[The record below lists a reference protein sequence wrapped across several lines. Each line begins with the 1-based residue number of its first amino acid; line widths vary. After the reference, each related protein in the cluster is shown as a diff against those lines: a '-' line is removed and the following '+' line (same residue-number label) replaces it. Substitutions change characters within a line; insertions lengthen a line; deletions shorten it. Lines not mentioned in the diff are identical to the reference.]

1 MKIDK
6 RIAKT
11 FVLQKNQSDCGVACL
26 SSIIKFHGG
35 VPNLEKLR
43 IASGTSKQGT
53 TLLGLYQVANSI
65 GFNAEGMQAD
75 VAFLREINQPVIL
88 HVVVNGSM
96 LHYVVCYKVSQ
107 NSFLIGDP
115 ALGLKWMN
123 EAELL
128 DIWKSGKLLT
138 LVPDEKRFKKEKT
151 ERSLKWDWFKK
162 LLREDLSLLTTILLM
177 GIAVAVLGLAT
188 AVFAQVFIDR
198 LIPSGNA
205 TRIYAAIGLVSILLT
220 ARLLIGYYR
229 QQLMLRQG
237 VDINVRITGS
247 FFADLLMLP
256 MGFFTSRKIGDM
268 VARLND
274 IGRIQQTVSFFFGEL
289 LINVLV
295 VVVSLAAVFL
305 YNIWV
310 GLILLMGVPLF
321 VWVAYRYNRAIINGQ
336 RDAMMAYSLN
346 ESSYINTIGN
356 IQPIKS
362 FRKETFFTRVG
373 LLTFRF
379 FQDKVYHIGSIGIT
393 VQLLTGMI
401 GLAITIGV
409 IILSAIQLQSG
420 QMSTGVFMAVFS
432 LSGTILPALASIAF
446 ANVQLQGARI
456 AFERMYEFSSMDKE
470 CLKADEVEKE
480 RTEKFQELC
489 LQDVSFRYPGRGLL
503 LENINFSV
511 RKGEHVT
518 IFGDN
523 GTGKSTLISL
533 IQRFYSPE
541 SGKLLINGKDAETY
555 SIQSYRGLI
564 GVVPQD
570 VTLTNATLLA
580 NITLSDSEKEA
591 LEAVETLNRY
601 GLVPFFEK
609 FPQGFHT
616 MLGEGGV
623 QISGGQKQLV
633 GLARALVCKP
643 QLLLLDELTAHMDR
657 STENFVLELLAQLK
671 TSMGILSITH
681 SIRNASVSDR
691 IIVLSGSGQVEI
703 AGNHNE
709 LLKSQNLYSA
719 AWQSFTKTH

>member
-1 MKIDK
+1 
-6 RIAKT
+6 
-11 FVLQKNQSDCGVACL
+11 
-26 SSIIKFHGG
+26 
-35 VPNLEKLR
+35 LEKLR
-43 IASGTSKQGT
+43 IASGTSRQGT
-53 TLLGLYQVANSI
+53 TLLGLFQVANSI

-75 VAFLREINQPVIL
+75 MVFLKEIKQPVIL

-96 LHYVVCYKVSQ
+96 LHYVVCYQVSK
-107 NSFLIGDP
+107 NLFLVGDP
-115 ALGLKWMN
+115 AIGLKWMD

-138 LVPDEKRFKKEKT
+138 LVPDEKRFKKERT
-151 ERSLKWDWFKK
+151 EHNLKWDWFKK

-177 GIAVAVLGLAT
+177 GIAIAVLGLAT

-198 LIPSGNA
+198 LIPSSNA
-205 TRIYAAIGLVSILLT
+205 TRIFTAIGLVSVLLT

-237 VDINVRITGS
+237 VDINTRITGS

-289 LINVLV
+289 LINALV

-310 GLILLMGVPLF
+310 GLLLLLGVPLF
-321 VWVAYRYNRAIINGQ
+321 IWVAYLYNRTIINGQ
-336 RDAMMAYSLN
+336 RDAMLAYSLN
-346 ESSYINTIGN
+346 ESNYISTIGN

-362 FRKETFFTRVG
+362 FRREPLFTRLG

-379 FQDKVYHIGSIGIT
+379 FQDKVYHIGNIGIA

-420 QMSTGVFMAVFS
+420 QMTTGVFMAVFS

-470 CLKADEVEKE
+470 YLVADEDKKE
-480 RTEKFQELC
+480 SIEEFQKLH

-503 LENINFSV
+503 LENISFSV
-511 RKGEHVT
+511 RKGELVT

-533 IQRFYSPE
+533 VQRFNTPE
-541 SGKLLINGKDAETY
+541 AGKLLFNGKDAETY
-555 SIQSYRGLI
+555 SIPTYRGLI
-564 GVVPQD
+564 GAVPQD

-580 NITLSDSEKEA
+580 NITLSDSEQDA
-591 LEAVETLNRY
+591 IDAVEILSRH

-657 STENFVLELLAQLK
+657 NTESSVLELLAHLK
-671 TSMGILSITH
+671 NSMGILSITH
-681 SIRNASVSDR
+681 SIRNASKSDR
-691 IIVLSGSGQVEI
+691 IIVLSGGKVEI
-703 AGNHNE
+703 VGNHNE
-709 LLKSQNLYSA
+709 LLKSQNSYSL
-719 AWQSFTKTH
+719 AWLSLTKTF

>member
-1 MKIDK
+1 MRIDK
-6 RIAKT
+6 KIAKA
-11 FVLQKNQSDCGVACL
+11 FILQNNQSDCGVACL

-43 IASGTSKQGT
+43 IASGTSRQGT

-75 VAFLREINQPVIL
+75 MVFLREIKQPVIL
-88 HVVVNGSM
+88 HVLVNGSM
-96 LHYVVCYKVSQ
+96 LHYLVCYQVMQ
-107 NSFLIGDP
+107 NRFLIGDP
-115 ALGLKWMN
+115 AVGLKWMN
-123 EAELL
+123 EVELSE
-128 DIWKSGKLLT
+128 IWKSGKLLT
-138 LVPDEKRFKKEKT
+138 LVPDEKRFRKEKA
-151 ERSLKWDWFKK
+151 EHYLKWRWFTQ

-188 AVFAQVFIDR
+188 AIFAQVFIDR

-205 TRIYAAIGLVSILLT
+205 LRIFTAIGLVSLLLL
-220 ARLLIGYYR
+220 AKLLIGYYR

-247 FFADLLMLP
+247 FFSDLLMLP
-256 MGFFTSRKIGDM
+256 MGFFSSRKIGDM

-289 LINVLV
+289 LINALV
-295 VVVSLAAVFL
+295 VVVSLVAVFL
-305 YNIWV
+305 YNSWV

-321 VWVAYRYNRAIINGQ
+321 AWVAYSYNKTIINGQ
-336 RDAMMAYSLN
+336 REALTAYSVN
-346 ESSYINTIGN
+346 ESNYISTIGN

-362 FRKETFFTRVG
+362 FRKETLFTKLG
-373 LLTFRF
+373 LITFRF
-379 FQDKVYHIGSIGIT
+379 FQDKVYHIGNIGIT

-420 QMSTGVFMAVFS
+420 HMSTGVFMAVFS
-432 LSGTILPALASIAF
+432 LTSSILPALASIAF

-456 AFERMYEFSSMDKE
+456 AFERKYEFSSMDKE
-470 CLKADEVEKE
+470 YAITEEIEKE
-480 RTEKFQELC
+480 RIEEFQELC

-503 LENINFSV
+503 LEKVNFTVS
-511 RKGEHVT
+511 KGELVT

-541 SGKLLINGKDAETY
+541 SGKIKLNGKDAETY
-555 SIQSYRGLI
+555 SIPSYRNLL
-564 GVVPQD
+564 GVVSQD

-580 NITLSDSEKEA
+580 NITLSDNEQDAIHAVEA
-591 LEAVETLNRY
+591 LNRH
-601 GLVPFFEK
+601 GLTSYFEK
-609 FPQGFHT
+609 FPQSFYT
-616 MLGEGGV
+616 MLGEGGI

-633 GLARALVCKP
+633 GLARALVCSP

-657 STENFVLELLAQLK
+657 STENFVLVLLAHLK
-671 TSMGILSITH
+671 NSMGILSITH
-681 SIRNASVSDR
+681 SIRNASISDR
-691 IIVLSGSGQVEI
+691 IIVLSGGKVEI
-703 AGNHNE
+703 VGNHNE
-709 LLKSQNLYSA
+709 LIQSQNSYSL
-719 AWQSFTKTH
+719 AWQSFTKTC

>member
-1 MKIDK
+1 MKIEK
-6 RIAKT
+6 KIAKT
-11 FVLQKNQSDCGVACL
+11 FTLQKTQSDCGVACL
-26 SSIIKFHGG
+26 SSIIKFYGG

-43 IASGTSKQGT
+43 IGSGTSRQGT
-53 TLLGLYQVANSI
+53 TLLGLYQVANNI
-65 GFNAEGMQAD
+65 GFNVEGMQAD
-75 VAFLREINQPVIL
+75 MAFLRTIKQPVIL

-96 LHYVVCYKVSQ
+96 LHYVVYYHMSG
-107 NSFLIGDP
+107 NRFLIGDP
-115 ALGLKWMN
+115 SIGVKWMN
-123 EAELL
+123 EVELSV
-128 DIWKSGKLLT
+128 IWKSGKLLT
-138 LVPDEKRFKKEKT
+138 LVPDEKRFIKEKT
-151 ERSLKWDWFKK
+151 EHSLKWNWFKK

-188 AVFAQVFIDR
+188 AVFAQVFIDK
-198 LIPSGNA
+198 LIPSGN
-205 TRIYAAIGLVSILLT
+205 TIRIYTAIGLVSLLLF

-247 FFADLLMLP
+247 FFSDLLMLP
-256 MGFFTSRKIGDM
+256 MGFFSSRKIGDM
-268 VARLND
+268 VSRLND
-274 IGRIQQTVSFFFGEL
+274 IGRMQQTVSFFFGEL
-289 LINVLV
+289 LINTLV

-305 YNIWV
+305 YNLWI
-310 GLILLMGVPLF
+310 GLILLMSVPLF
-321 VWVAYRYNRAIINGQ
+321 VWVAYLYNRTIITGQ
-336 RDAMMAYSLN
+336 RDAMVAYSLN
-346 ESSYINTIGN
+346 ESNYISTIGN

-362 FRKETFFTRVG
+362 FRKETFFTKLG

-409 IILSAIQLQSG
+409 IILSAVQLQSG

-432 LSGTILPALASIAF
+432 LSSSILPALSSIVF

-470 CLKADEVEKE
+470 YLIPDEDGKKSIEE
-480 RTEKFQELC
+480 FQELY

-503 LENINFSV
+503 LENISFSI

-523 GTGKSTLISL
+523 GTGKSTLISI

-541 SGKLLINGKDAETY
+541 SGKLLLNDKDAENFSTL
-555 SIQSYRGLI
+555 SYRGLL

-570 VTLTNATLLA
+570 LTLTNATLLA
-580 NITLSDSEKEA
+580 NITLSDNEQY
-591 LEAVETLNRY
+591 AVDAIETLNMH

-643 QLLLLDELTAHMDR
+643 QLLLLDELTTHMDR
-657 STENFVLELLAQLK
+657 STENFVLELLVQLK
-671 TSMGILSITH
+671 KSMGILSITH
-681 SIRNASVSDR
+681 SIRNASISDR
-691 IIVLSGSGQVEI
+691 ILVLSGGKIEI
-703 AGNHNE
+703 VGTHNE
-709 LLKSQNLYSA
+709 LMQSQNSYSF
-719 AWQSFTKTH
+719 AWQSFTKTC

>member
-6 RIAKT
+6 KIAKT
-11 FVLQKNQSDCGVACL
+11 FILQKNQSDCGVACL

-43 IASGTSKQGT
+43 IASGTSRQGT
-53 TLLGLYQVANSI
+53 TLLGLYQVAHSI

-75 VAFLREINQPVIL
+75 MVFLKKIKQPVIL

-96 LHYVVCYKVSQ
+96 LHYVVCYQVSE
-107 NSFLIGDP
+107 NLFLIGDP
-115 ALGLKWMN
+115 AIGLKWMD
-123 EAELL
+123 EAELM

-151 ERSLKWDWFKK
+151 ERNLKWGWFKK
-162 LLREDLSLLTTILLM
+162 LLREDLSLLATILLM

-188 AVFAQVFIDR
+188 AIFAQVLIDR

-205 TRIYAAIGLVSILLT
+205 LRIFTAIGLVSILLT

-237 VDINVRITGS
+237 VDINTRITGS

-289 LINVLV
+289 LINALV

-305 YNIWV
+305 YNLWI
-310 GLILLMGVPLF
+310 GLILLMSVPLF
-321 VWVAYRYNRAIINGQ
+321 VWVAYSYNRTIINGQ

-346 ESSYINTIGN
+346 ESNYISTIGN

-362 FRKETFFTRVG
+362 FRKETLFTKLG
-373 LLTFRF
+373 LITFRF
-379 FQDKVYHIGSIGIT
+379 LQDKVYHIGNMGIT

-456 AFERMYEFSSMDKE
+456 AFERMYEFSSMEKE
-470 CLKADEVEKE
+470 FLMADEDEKE
-480 RTEKFQELC
+480 RIYEFKELR
-489 LQDVSFRYPGRGLL
+489 LMDVSFRYPGRGLL
-503 LENINFSV
+503 LEKVNFTVS
-511 RKGEHVT
+511 KGELVT

-523 GTGKSTLISL
+523 GTGKSTLMSL
-533 IQRFYSPE
+533 VQRFYSPE
-541 SGKLLINGKDAETY
+541 SGKLLLNAKDAETY
-555 SIQSYRGLI
+555 SIPSYRGLL

-580 NITLSDSEKEA
+580 NITLSDREQDA
-591 LEAVETLNRY
+591 VDAVETLNRH

-616 MLGEGGV
+616 MLGDGGI

-657 STENFVLELLAQLK
+657 TTENFVLELLTQLK
-671 TSMGILSITH
+671 NSMGILSITH
-681 SIRNASVSDR
+681 SIRNASISDR
-691 IIVLSGSGQVEI
+691 IIVLTGGQVEVV
-703 AGNHNE
+703 GNHNE
-709 LLKSQNLYSA
+709 LMKSQNAYST